1 MENSMK
7 KLILVA
13 AALMLLSV
21 SLMGITFSINVI
33 NWKPGTEVTISGW
46 VGIGGG
52 GNWTVLPNLPMEKV
66 GPNSG
71 GNGYIFRYTSSSTYF
86 SGYDVTVRAGN
97 QSSSANGTVALNG
110 NHIWL
115 DSINLVPIIDPIIDD
130 PIHR

>member
-66 GPNSG
+66 GPTQAVMDI
-71 GNGYIFRYTSSSTYF
+71 Y
-86 SGYDVTVRAGN
+86 
-97 QSSSANGTVALNG
+97 SATQLPVL
-110 NHIWL
+110 ISV
-115 DSINLVPIIDPIIDD
+115 DMM
-130 PIHR
+130 